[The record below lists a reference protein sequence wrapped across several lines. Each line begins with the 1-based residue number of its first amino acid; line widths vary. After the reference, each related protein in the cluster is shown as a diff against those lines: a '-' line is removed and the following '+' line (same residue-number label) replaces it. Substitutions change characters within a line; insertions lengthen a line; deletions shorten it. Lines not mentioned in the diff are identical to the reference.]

1 MFRKFGG
8 VARIGVV
15 SVLVFQTVGA
25 LAPARAGHRAR
36 RGSRVVVTRARP
48 ISAPLPRPA
57 AYPPGTLGTIYPT
70 PYLTIGGDYPA
81 GNAGYSPL
89 GMYGNQTL
97 ALYGPLSSLRSTT
110 APVVTYS
117 RGYDGTVQLQEAVS
131 TSYPNFPRLSPV
143 IYPTEANNYYAPRI
157 LREPWSDSAINWID
171 QN

>member
-1 MFRKFGG
+1 
-8 VARIGVV
+8 
-15 SVLVFQTVGA
+15 
-25 LAPARAGHRAR
+25 
-36 RGSRVVVTRARP
+36 
-48 ISAPLPRPA
+48 
-57 AYPPGTLGTIYPT
+57 
-70 PYLTIGGDYPA
+70 
-81 GNAGYSPL
+81 
-89 GMYGNQTL
+89 MYGNQTL